1 MKKLNFSTIAE
12 FEHSFPRTSRK
23 FTDAVVAGIEKALM
37 ENKKSAGIFTISF
50 ETYDGEFDI
59 SLPQSQWSASLDAC
73 LKHYSELN
81 LTDEC
86 IDTWKLLELTKT
98 L

>member
-1 MKKLNFSTIAE
+1 MKKLHFETIAQ
-12 FEHSFPRTSRK
+12 FEDAFTRSSREL
-23 FTDAVVAGIEKALM
+23 TDSIVKGIELAIL
-37 ENKKSAGIFTISF
+37 ENKKSADVFSITF
-50 ETYDGEFDI
+50 ETYDGQFDI
-59 SLPQSQWSASLDAC
+59 SLPQTQWSSSLDAC

-86 IDTWKLLELTKT
+86 IDTWKLMELLKT